1 LVFLAVA
8 LVSVK
13 AQEKYFATFEYA
25 TPLPVGAAPFNSY
38 YYVAYLCNQPLYD
51 GKLVTLSVNLPY
63 ANWDWDSL
71 NVVFVNIYS
80 SQSMTP
86 SDLVATNVGS
96 DGKPTTTVSWI
107 YNVSRGDSNL
117 WVVFSVQGV
126 ITTLTFTSSLAFS
139 TKPADYRPAPLT
151 KVDTTP
157 NATATWV
164 ALREIIKGDQAYQVM
179 TGPSQKPVP
188 ILIDFSFCPPPDIST
203 YTLVVQVVAADTKSA
218 MSLYICLPDKLPC
231 SVANS
236 DQARQDPAG
245 IAVATVVLPTNTA
258 QYKFLEA
265 AVYGVGEFASLNTFY
280 FVVSTT
286 KTNN

>member
-1 LVFLAVA
+1 VLV
-8 LVSVK
+8 VK
-13 AQEKYFATFEYA
+13 AQEKFFATFEYA

-38 YYVAYLCNQPLYD
+38 YYVAYLCNQALYD

-63 ANWDWDSL
+63 ANWDWESL
-71 NVVFVNIYS
+71 NVVFVNVYS

-86 SDLVATNVGS
+86 SDLLASNVLP
-96 DGKPTTTVSWI
+96 DGKPNATVSWI

-117 WVVFSVQGV
+117 WVVYSVQGV
-126 ITTLTFTSSLAFS
+126 ITTLTFTSSFS
-139 TKPADYRPAPLT
+139 FYNKPAEYVPTPLPKMDKVAP
-151 KVDTTP
+151 KS
-157 NATATWV
+157 AATWISM
-164 ALREIIKGDQAYQVM
+164 REIIKGDQSYQVL
-179 TGPSQKPVP
+179 TGPSQKPTP
-188 ILIDFSFCPPPDIST
+188 ILVDFSFCPPPDITS

-236 DQARQDPAG
+236 EQSRQDPAG
-245 IAVATVVLPTNTA
+245 IAVATVVLPTTTA

-265 AVYGVGEFASLNTFY
+265 AVYGVGEYNSNNTFY

-286 KTNN
+286 KTNNK